1 MIRIRLMRMGQR
13 HAPFYRVVVMDS
25 RSAQRSRFIESLGY
39 YNPTK
44 NPQIVELKEDR
55 VRHWLSV
62 GAQPTDTAKSLM
74 RMLASDGSP
83 TAINLLGI
91 MSRLAQSEGRPCR
104 AVGPGEQSL
113 VDERPLLRG

>member
-1 MIRIRLMRMGQR
+1 MVRIRLMRMGQR

-55 VRHWLSV
+55 VRHWPPV

-74 RMLASDGSP
+74 RKQGILQRIHEEKVGKAPSGDGDAAESS
-83 TAINLLGI
+83 G
-91 MSRLAQSEGRPCR
+91 S
-104 AVGPGEQSL
+104 
-113 VDERPLLRG
+113 